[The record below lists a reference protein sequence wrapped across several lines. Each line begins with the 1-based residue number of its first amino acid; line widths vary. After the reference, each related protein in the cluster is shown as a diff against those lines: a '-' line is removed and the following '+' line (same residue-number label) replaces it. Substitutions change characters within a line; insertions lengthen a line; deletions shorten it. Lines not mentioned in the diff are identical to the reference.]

1 MEQQS
6 DIKVICLHTE
16 AFYTLIDHVVERLKE
31 KNKVKEEDAWITPAE
46 AKRILNV
53 KSNTT
58 MQKLRDEGKIRYAG
72 SKKNVV
78 YDRASIMVYLEKTA
92 KKPF

>member
-1 MEQQS
+1 MEDQS
-6 DIKVICLHTE
+6 DIKIICLHSD
-16 AFYTLIDHVVERLKE
+16 AFYNLIEHVVERLKE
-31 KNKVKEEDAWITPAE
+31 KNKVSEEDAWITPAE
-46 AKRILNV
+46 AKRILNI

-58 MQKLRDEGKIRYAG
+58 MQKLRDEGKIGYGG